1 VRNLAVERN
10 IFEPEH
16 LAFRE
21 TVRQFLARHV
31 LPHHASWE
39 RAGMVERWVWKVA
52 AEQGLL
58 GLQAEEAYGGGGVDD
73 FRFNVILDEE
83 IARSGATGLTF
94 GLQNDIVGPYLYILA
109 TREQKRR
116 WLPGVCRGETI
127 LAIAM
132 SEPEAGSDLQGIKTT
147 AVRDGDHYVLN
158 GTKTFISS
166 GMLADLVVVVART
179 DREAGARGFSLLVVE
194 RDMDGFERGRN
205 LDKVGLKAM
214 DTAELFFRDVRVPVT
229 NLLGTEGGGFGYLMA
244 NLPQERLN
252 IAVSAVAA
260 AEAAQE
266 TTLQYSKRRTAFGQP
281 IGRFQ
286 HSKFTLAEMATEV
299 QIARVFVDRCV
310 ELHVRGELTAVEAA
324 MAKWWTTELHK
335 KVVDACVQLHGGY
348 GYMLEYPIARAY
360 LDTRVET
367 IFGGTTEIMKEI
379 IGRSLGL

>member
-1 VRNLAVERN
+1 LERD

-16 LAFRE
+16 LAFRD

-39 RAGMVERWVWKVA
+39 QAGMVERWVWKAA

-58 GLQAEEAYGGGGVDD
+58 GLQVEEAYGGGGVED

-94 GLQNDIVGPYLYILA
+94 GLQNDIVGPYFYSLA
-109 TREQKRR
+109 TPGQKER

-127 LAIAM
+127 LAVAM
-132 SEPEAGSDLQGIKTT
+132 SEPDAGSDLRGIKTT
-147 AVRDGDHYVLN
+147 AIRDGDHYVLN

-179 DREAGARGFSLLVVE
+179 DPDAGSRGLSLLVVE
-194 RDMDGFERGRN
+194 RDMDGFERGRK

-214 DTAELFFRDVRVPVT
+214 DTAELFFRDVRVPDA
-229 NLLGTEGGGFGYLMA
+229 NLLGEEGRGFAHLMA

-260 AEAAQE
+260 AEAAFDM
-266 TTLQYSKRRTAFGQP
+266 TLEYSKSRTAFGQP

-286 HSKFTLAEMATEV
+286 HSKFTLAEIATEV
-299 QIARVFVDRCV
+299 QVARVFTDRCI
-310 ELHVRGELTAVEAA
+310 ELHVRGELTSVEAA

-335 KVVDACVQLHGGY
+335 RVVDACVQLHGGY
-348 GYMLEYPIARAY
+348 GYMLEYPIAKAY

>member
-1 VRNLAVERN
+1 VERD

-16 LAFRE
+16 LAFRD

-39 RAGMVERWVWKVA
+39 RAGMVERWVWKAA

-83 IARSGATGLTF
+83 VARSGATGLTF
-94 GLQNDIVGPYLYILA
+94 GLQNDIVGPYFYSVA
-109 TREQKRR
+109 TPGQKQR

-132 SEPEAGSDLQGIKTT
+132 SEPDAGSDLQGIKTT

-158 GTKTFISS
+158 GAKTFISN

-179 DREAGARGFSLLVVE
+179 DPGAGARGLSLLVVE
-194 RDMDGFERGRN
+194 RDMDGFERGRK

-214 DTAELFFRDVRVPVT
+214 DTAELFFRDVRVPAT
-229 NLLGTEGGGFGYLMA
+229 NLLGAEGGGFGYLMA

-260 AEAAQE
+260 AEAAYE
-266 TTLQYSKRRTAFGQP
+266 ATLRYSKNRMAFGQP

-286 HSKFTLAEMATEV
+286 HSKFTLAEIATEAQV
-299 QIARVFVDRCV
+299 ARVFIDRCIG
-310 ELHVRGELTAVEAA
+310 LHVRGELTAVEAA

-348 GYMLEYPIARAY
+348 GYMLEYPIAKAY

>member
-1 VRNLAVERN
+1 VKRD

-16 LAFRE
+16 LVFRD
-21 TVRQFLARHV
+21 TVRQFLTRHV

-39 RAGMVERWVWKVA
+39 QAGMVERWVWKAA

-58 GLQAEEAYGGGGVDD
+58 GLQAEEAYGGGGIAD

-94 GLQNDIVGPYLYILA
+94 GLQNDIVGPYFYSLA
-109 TREQKRR
+109 TREQKQR

-132 SEPEAGSDLQGIKTT
+132 TEPNAGSDLQGIKTT

-166 GMLADLVVVVART
+166 GMLADLVIVVART
-179 DREAGARGFSLLVVE
+179 DRQAGARGFSLLVVE
-194 RDMDGFERGRN
+194 RDTEGFERGRK

-214 DTAELFFRDVRVPVT
+214 DTAELFFRDVRVPAT
-229 NLLGTEGGGFGYLMA
+229 NLLGAEGGGFGYLMA

-260 AEAAQE
+260 AEAAYE
-266 TTLQYSKRRTAFGQP
+266 MTLRYSKSRTAFGQP
-281 IGRFQ
+281 IGQFQ
-286 HSKFTLAEMATEV
+286 HSKFTVAEIATEV

-310 ELHVRGELTAVEAA
+310 QLHVRGELTAIEAA

-348 GYMLEYPIARAY
+348 GYMLEYPIAKAY

-379 IGRSLGL
+379 IGRSIGL

>member
-1 VRNLAVERN
+1 MKRD

-16 LAFRE
+16 LVFRD
-21 TVRQFLARHV
+21 TVRQFLTRHV

-39 RAGMVERWVWKVA
+39 QAGMVERWVWKAA

-58 GLQAEEAYGGGGVDD
+58 GLQAEEAYGGGGIAD

-94 GLQNDIVGPYLYILA
+94 GLQNDIVGPYFYSLA
-109 TREQKRR
+109 TREQKQR

-132 SEPEAGSDLQGIKTT
+132 SEPNAGSDLQGIKTT

-166 GMLADLVVVVART
+166 GMLADLVIVVART
-179 DREAGARGFSLLVVE
+179 DRQAGARGFSLLVVE
-194 RDMDGFERGRN
+194 RDTEGFERGRK

-214 DTAELFFRDVRVPVT
+214 DTAELFFRDVRVPAT
-229 NLLGTEGGGFGYLMA
+229 NLLGAEGGGFGYLMA

-260 AEAAQE
+260 AEAAYE
-266 TTLQYSKRRTAFGQP
+266 TTLRYSKSRTAFGQP
-281 IGRFQ
+281 IGQFQ
-286 HSKFTLAEMATEV
+286 HSKFTLAEIATEV
-299 QIARVFVDRCV
+299 QIARVFIDRCV
-310 ELHVRGELTAVEAA
+310 ELHVRGELTAIEAA
-324 MAKWWTTELHK
+324 MGKWWTTELHK

-348 GYMLEYPIARAY
+348 GYMLEYPIAKAY

-379 IGRSLGL
+379 IGRSIGL

>member
-1 VRNLAVERN
+1 
-10 IFEPEH
+10 
-16 LAFRE
+16 
-21 TVRQFLARHV
+21 
-31 LPHHASWE
+31 
-39 RAGMVERWVWKVA
+39 
-52 AEQGLL
+52 
-58 GLQAEEAYGGGGVDD
+58 
-73 FRFNVILDEE
+73 
-83 IARSGATGLTF
+83 
-94 GLQNDIVGPYLYILA
+94 
-109 TREQKRR
+109 
-116 WLPGVCRGETI
+116 VCRGETI

-132 SEPEAGSDLQGIKTT
+132 SEPDAGSDLQGIKTT

-158 GTKTFISS
+158 GAKTFISN

-179 DREAGARGFSLLVVE
+179 DPGAGARGLSLLVVE
-194 RDMDGFERGRN
+194 RDMDGFERGRK

-214 DTAELFFRDVRVPVT
+214 DTAELFFRDVRVPAT
-229 NLLGTEGGGFGYLMA
+229 SLLGAEGGGFGYLMA

-260 AEAAQE
+260 AEAACE
-266 TTLQYSKRRTAFGQP
+266 TTLEYSKSRIAFGQP

-286 HSKFTLAEMATEV
+286 HSKFMLAEIVTEV
-299 QIARVFVDRCV
+299 QVARVFIDRCIQ
-310 ELHVRGELTAVEAA
+310 LHVRGELTAVEAA

-348 GYMLEYPIARAY
+348 GYMLEYPIAKAY

>member
-1 VRNLAVERN
+1 VKRD

-16 LAFRE
+16 LAFRD
-21 TVRQFLARHV
+21 TVRQFLTRHV

-39 RAGMVERWVWKVA
+39 QAGMVERWVWKAA

-58 GLQAEEAYGGGGVDD
+58 GLQVEEAYGGGGIDD

-94 GLQNDIVGPYLYILA
+94 GLQNDIVGPYLYSLA
-109 TREQKRR
+109 TREQKDR
-116 WLPGVCRGETI
+116 WLPGVCRGDTI
-127 LAIAM
+127 LAVAM
-132 SEPEAGSDLQGIKTT
+132 SEPEAGSDLQGITTT

-166 GMLADLVVVVART
+166 GMLADLVIVVART
-179 DREAGARGFSLLVVE
+179 DRQAGARGFSLLVVE
-194 RDMDGFERGRN
+194 RDMEGFERGRK

-214 DTAELFFRDVRVPVT
+214 DTAELFFRDVRVPVA
-229 NLLGTEGGGFGYLMA
+229 NLLGAEGGGFGYLMA

-260 AEAAQE
+260 AEAALDM
-266 TTLQYSKRRTAFGQP
+266 TLQYSKSRTAFGQP

-348 GYMLEYPIARAY
+348 GYMLEYPIAKAY

-379 IGRSLGL
+379 VGRSLGL

>member
-1 VRNLAVERN
+1 MERD

-16 LAFRE
+16 LAFRD

-39 RAGMVERWVWKVA
+39 QAGMVERWVWKAA

-83 IARSGATGLTF
+83 VARSGATGLTF
-94 GLQNDIVGPYLYILA
+94 GLQNDIVGPYFYALA
-109 TREQKRR
+109 TPEQKQR
-116 WLPGVCRGETI
+116 WLPGVCRGEAI

-132 SEPEAGSDLQGIKTT
+132 SEPDAGSDLQGIKTT
-147 AVRDGDHYVLN
+147 AIRDGEYYMLN

-179 DREAGARGFSLLVVE
+179 DPGAGARGLSLLVVE
-194 RDMDGFERGRN
+194 RDMDGFERGRK

-214 DTAELFFRDVRVPVT
+214 DTAELFFRDVRVPAA
-229 NLLGTEGGGFGYLMA
+229 NLLGAEGRGFGYLMA
-244 NLPQERLN
+244 NLPRERLN

-260 AEAAQE
+260 AETAYE
-266 TTLQYSKRRTAFGQP
+266 TTLEYSKSRTAFGQP

-286 HSKFTLAEMATEV
+286 HSKFMLAEIATEV
-299 QIARVFVDRCV
+299 QVARVFIDRCIQ
-310 ELHVRGELTAVEAA
+310 LHVRGELTAVEAA

-335 KVVDACVQLHGGY
+335 KVVDTCVQLHGGY
-348 GYMLEYPIARAY
+348 GYMLEYPIAKAY

>member
-1 VRNLAVERN
+1 VKRD

-16 LAFRE
+16 LVFRD
-21 TVRQFLARHV
+21 TVRQFLTRHV

-39 RAGMVERWVWKVA
+39 QAGMVERWVWKAA

-58 GLQAEEAYGGGGVDD
+58 GLQAEEAYGGGGIAD

-94 GLQNDIVGPYLYILA
+94 GLQNDIVGPYFYSLA
-109 TREQKRR
+109 TREQKQR

-132 SEPEAGSDLQGIKTT
+132 TEPNAGSDLQGIKTT

-166 GMLADLVVVVART
+166 GMLADLVIVVART
-179 DREAGARGFSLLVVE
+179 DRQAGARGFSLLVVE
-194 RDMDGFERGRN
+194 RDTEGFERGRK

-229 NLLGTEGGGFGYLMA
+229 NLIGAEGGGFGYLMA

-260 AEAAQE
+260 AEAAYE
-266 TTLQYSKRRTAFGQP
+266 TTLRYSKSRTAFGQP
-281 IGRFQ
+281 IGQFQ
-286 HSKFTLAEMATEV
+286 HSKFTLAEIATEV
-299 QIARVFVDRCV
+299 QIARVFIDRCV
-310 ELHVRGELTAVEAA
+310 ELHVRGELTAIEAA

-348 GYMLEYPIARAY
+348 GYMLEYPIAKAY

-379 IGRSLGL
+379 IGRSIGL

>member
-1 VRNLAVERN
+1 LERD

-16 LAFRE
+16 LAFRD

-39 RAGMVERWVWKVA
+39 QAGMVERWVWKAA
-52 AEQGLL
+52 AELGLL
-58 GLQAEEAYGGGGVDD
+58 GLQVEEAYGGGGVED

-94 GLQNDIVGPYLYILA
+94 GLQNDIVGPYFYSLA
-109 TREQKRR
+109 TPEQKER

-127 LAIAM
+127 LAVAM
-132 SEPEAGSDLQGIKTT
+132 SEPDAGSDLRGIKTT
-147 AVRDGDHYVLN
+147 AIRDGDHYVLN

-179 DREAGARGFSLLVVE
+179 DPDAGARGLSLLVVE
-194 RDMDGFERGRN
+194 RDMDGFERGRK

-214 DTAELFFRDVRVPVT
+214 DTAELFFRDVRVPAA
-229 NLLGTEGGGFGYLMA
+229 NLLGQEGRGFAYLMA

-260 AEAAQE
+260 AEAAFE
-266 TTLQYSKRRTAFGQP
+266 MTLEYSKGRIAFGQP

-286 HSKFTLAEMATEV
+286 HSKFTLAEIATEV
-299 QIARVFVDRCV
+299 QIARVFTDRCI
-310 ELHVRGELTAVEAA
+310 ELHVHGELTGVEAA

-335 KVVDACVQLHGGY
+335 RIVDACVQLHGGY
-348 GYMLEYPIARAY
+348 GYMLEYPIAKAY

-379 IGRSLGL
+379 VGRSLGL

>member
-1 VRNLAVERN
+1 MKRD

-16 LAFRE
+16 LVFRD
-21 TVRQFLARHV
+21 TVRQFLARNV
-31 LPHHASWE
+31 LPHHAGWE
-39 RAGMVERWVWKVA
+39 QAGMVERWVWKAA

-58 GLQAEEAYGGGGVDD
+58 GLAAEEEYGGGGLDD

-94 GLQNDIVGPYLYILA
+94 GLQNDIVGPYFYSLA
-109 TREQKRR
+109 TREQKQR
-116 WLPGVCRGETI
+116 WLPGVCRGESI

-132 SEPEAGSDLQGIKTT
+132 TEPGAGSDLQGIKTT
-147 AVRDGDHYVLN
+147 AVRHGDHYVLN

-166 GMLADLVVVVART
+166 GLLADLVVVVART
-179 DREAGARGFSLLVVE
+179 DPQSGARGLSLLVVE
-194 RDMDGFERGRN
+194 RDCEGFERGRK

-229 NLLGTEGGGFGYLMA
+229 NLLGAEGAGFGYLMA

-266 TTLQYSKRRTAFGQP
+266 TTLQYSKSRTAFGQP

-286 HSKFTLAEMATEV
+286 HSKFTLAEMATEL

-310 ELHVRGELTAVEAA
+310 EEHVRRELTAVEAA

-348 GYMLEYPIARAY
+348 GYMLEYPIAKAY

-379 IGRSLGL
+379 IGRSVGL

>member
-1 VRNLAVERN
+1 MERD

-16 LAFRE
+16 LAFRD

-39 RAGMVERWVWKVA
+39 RAGMVERWVWKAA

-83 IARSGATGLTF
+83 VARSGATGLTF
-94 GLQNDIVGPYLYILA
+94 GLQNDIVGPYFYSVA
-109 TREQKRR
+109 TPGQKQR

-132 SEPEAGSDLQGIKTT
+132 SEPDAGSDLQGIKTT

-158 GTKTFISS
+158 GATTFISN

-179 DREAGARGFSLLVVE
+179 DPGAGARGLSLLVVE
-194 RDMDGFERGRN
+194 RDMAGFERGRK

-214 DTAELFFRDVRVPVT
+214 DTAELFFRDVRVPAT
-229 NLLGTEGGGFGYLMA
+229 NLLGAEGGGFGYLMA

-260 AEAAQE
+260 AEAAYE
-266 TTLQYSKRRTAFGQP
+266 ATLRYSKNRMAFGQP

-286 HSKFTLAEMATEV
+286 HSKFTLAEIATEAQV
-299 QIARVFVDRCV
+299 ARVFIDRCIG
-310 ELHVRGELTAVEAA
+310 LHVRGELTAVEAA

-348 GYMLEYPIARAY
+348 GYMLEYPIAKAY

>member
-1 VRNLAVERN
+1 MERD

-16 LAFRE
+16 LAFRD
-21 TVRQFLARHV
+21 TVRKFLARHV

-39 RAGMVERWVWKVA
+39 QAGMVERWVWKA
-52 AEQGLL
+52 AAGQGLL

-83 IARSGATGLTF
+83 VARSGATGLTF
-94 GLQNDIVGPYLYILA
+94 GLQNDIVGPYLYSLA
-109 TREQKRR
+109 TPEQKQR

-132 SEPEAGSDLQGIKTT
+132 SEPDAGSDLQGIKTT
-147 AVRDGDHYVLN
+147 AIRDGDQYVLN

-179 DREAGARGFSLLVVE
+179 DPGVGARGLSLLVVE
-194 RDMDGFERGRN
+194 RDMDGFERGRK
-205 LDKVGLKAM
+205 LAKVGLKAM
-214 DTAELFFRDVRVPVT
+214 DTAELFFRDVRVPAA
-229 NLLGTEGGGFGYLMA
+229 NRLGAEGKGFGYLMA

-260 AEAAQE
+260 AEAAYE
-266 TTLQYSKRRTAFGQP
+266 TTLQYSKSRTAFGQP

-286 HSKFTLAEMATEV
+286 HSKFTLAEIATEV
-299 QIARVFVDRCV
+299 QVARVFIDHCIG
-310 ELHVRGELTAVEAA
+310 LHVRGELTAVEAA

-335 KVVDACVQLHGGY
+335 KVVDTCVQLHGGY

>member
-1 VRNLAVERN
+1 MERD

-16 LAFRE
+16 LAFRD

-39 RAGMVERWVWKVA
+39 RAGMVERWVWKAA

-83 IARSGATGLTF
+83 VARSGATGLTF
-94 GLQNDIVGPYLYILA
+94 GLQNDIVGPYFYSVA
-109 TREQKRR
+109 TPGQKQR

-132 SEPEAGSDLQGIKTT
+132 SEPDAGSDLQGIKTT

-158 GTKTFISS
+158 GAKTFISN

-179 DREAGARGFSLLVVE
+179 DPGAGARGLSLLVVE
-194 RDMDGFERGRN
+194 RDMDGFERGRK

-214 DTAELFFRDVRVPVT
+214 DTAELFFRDVRVPAT
-229 NLLGTEGGGFGYLMA
+229 NLLGAEGGGFGYLMA

-260 AEAAQE
+260 AEAAYE
-266 TTLQYSKRRTAFGQP
+266 ATLRYSKNRMAFGQP

-286 HSKFTLAEMATEV
+286 HSKFTLAEIATEAQV
-299 QIARVFVDRCV
+299 ARVFIDRCIG
-310 ELHVRGELTAVEAA
+310 LHVRGELTAVEAA

-348 GYMLEYPIARAY
+348 GYMLEYPIAKAY

>member
-1 VRNLAVERN
+1 MERD

-16 LAFRE
+16 LAFRD

-39 RAGMVERWVWKVA
+39 RAGMVERWVWKAA

-83 IARSGATGLTF
+83 VARSGATGLTF
-94 GLQNDIVGPYLYILA
+94 GLQNDIVGPYFYSVA
-109 TREQKRR
+109 TPGQKQR

-132 SEPEAGSDLQGIKTT
+132 SEPDAGSDLQGIKTT
-147 AVRDGDHYVLN
+147 AVRDGNHYVLN

-179 DREAGARGFSLLVVE
+179 DPGAGARGLSLLVVE
-194 RDMDGFERGRN
+194 RDMDGFERGRK

-214 DTAELFFRDVRVPVT
+214 DTAELFFRDVRVPAT
-229 NLLGTEGGGFGYLMA
+229 NLLGAEGGGFGYLMA

-260 AEAAQE
+260 AEAAYE
-266 TTLQYSKRRTAFGQP
+266 ATLRYSKNRMAFGQP

-286 HSKFTLAEMATEV
+286 HSKFTLAEIATEAQV
-299 QIARVFVDRCV
+299 ARVFIDRCIG
-310 ELHVRGELTAVEAA
+310 LHVRGELTAVEAA

-348 GYMLEYPIARAY
+348 GYMLEYPIAKAY

-367 IFGGTTEIMKEI
+367 IFGGTTEIMKDV
-379 IGRSLGL
+379 IGKSLGL

>member
-1 VRNLAVERN
+1 VKRDL
-10 IFEPEH
+10 FEPEH
-16 LAFRE
+16 LVFRD
-21 TVRQFLARHV
+21 TVRQFLTRHV

-39 RAGMVERWVWKVA
+39 QAGMVERWVWKAA

-58 GLQAEEAYGGGGVDD
+58 GLQAEEVYGGGGIDD
-73 FRFNVILDEE
+73 FRFNMVLDEE

-94 GLQNDIVGPYLYILA
+94 GLQNDIVGPYFYSLA
-109 TREQKRR
+109 TPEQKRR

-132 SEPEAGSDLQGIKTT
+132 TEPDAGSDLQGIKTT
-147 AVRDGDHYVLN
+147 AVRHGEHYVLN

-179 DREAGARGFSLLVVE
+179 GRQAGARGLSLLVVE
-194 RDMDGFERGRN
+194 RDTDGFERGRN
-205 LDKVGLKAM
+205 LDKIGLKAM

-229 NLLGTEGGGFGYLMA
+229 NLLGAEGAGFGYLMA

-260 AEAAQE
+260 AEAAYE
-266 TTLQYSKRRTAFGQP
+266 MTLRYSKSRTAFGQP

-310 ELHVRGELTAVEAA
+310 ELHIRRELTAVEAA

-348 GYMLEYPIARAY
+348 GYMLEYPIAKAY

-367 IFGGTTEIMKEI
+367 IFGGTSEIMKEI

>member
-1 VRNLAVERN
+1 VKRE

-16 LAFRE
+16 LAFAD

-39 RAGMVERWVWKVA
+39 QAGMVERWVWKAA

-58 GLQAEEAYGGGGVDD
+58 GLQAEEAYGGGGIAD
-73 FRFNVILDEE
+73 FRFNMILDEE
-83 IARSGATGLTF
+83 IARAGATGLTF
-94 GLQNDIVGPYLYILA
+94 GLQNDIVGPYLYSLA
-109 TREQKRR
+109 TQGQKQR

-132 SEPEAGSDLQGIKTT
+132 SEPNAGSDLQGLRTT
-147 AVRDGDHYVLN
+147 AVRDGGDYVLN
-158 GTKTFISS
+158 GTKTFVSS

-179 DREAGARGFSLLVVE
+179 DPQAGARRFSLLVAE
-194 RDMDGFERGRN
+194 RDMDGFERGRK

-214 DTAELFFRDVRVPVT
+214 DTAELFFRDVRVPAA
-229 NLLGTEGGGFGYLMA
+229 NLLGAEGGGFGYLMA

-260 AEAAQE
+260 AETAFE
-266 TTLQYSKRRTAFGQP
+266 TTLQYSKNRTAFGQP
-281 IGRFQ
+281 IGQFQ
-286 HSKFTLAEMATEV
+286 HSRFSLAEIASEV

-310 ELHVRGELTAVEAA
+310 QLHVRGELTAVEAA

-335 KVVDACVQLHGGY
+335 RVVDACVQLHGGY
-348 GYMLEYPIARAY
+348 GYMLEYPIAKAY

>member
-1 VRNLAVERN
+1 MERD

-16 LAFRE
+16 LAFRD

-39 RAGMVERWVWKVA
+39 RAGMVERWVWKAA

-83 IARSGATGLTF
+83 VARSGATGLTF
-94 GLQNDIVGPYLYILA
+94 GLQNDIVGPYFYSVA
-109 TREQKRR
+109 TPGQKQR

-132 SEPEAGSDLQGIKTT
+132 SEPDAGSDLQGIKTT
-147 AVRDGDHYVLN
+147 AVRDGEHYMLN

-179 DREAGARGFSLLVVE
+179 DPGAGARGLSLLVVE
-194 RDMDGFERGRN
+194 RDMDGFERGRK

-214 DTAELFFRDVRVPVT
+214 DTAELFFRDVRVPAT
-229 NLLGTEGGGFGYLMA
+229 NLLGAEGGGFGYLMA

-260 AEAAQE
+260 AEAAYE
-266 TTLQYSKRRTAFGQP
+266 ATLRYSKNRMAFGQP

-286 HSKFTLAEMATEV
+286 HSKFTLAEIATEAQV
-299 QIARVFVDRCV
+299 ARVFIDRCIG
-310 ELHVRGELTAVEAA
+310 LHVRGELTAVEAA

-348 GYMLEYPIARAY
+348 GYMLEYPIAKAY

>member
-1 VRNLAVERN
+1 VKRDL
-10 IFEPEH
+10 FEPEH
-16 LAFRE
+16 LVFRD
-21 TVRQFLARHV
+21 TVRQFLTRHV

-39 RAGMVERWVWKVA
+39 QAGMVERWVWKAA

-58 GLQAEEAYGGGGVDD
+58 GLQAEEVYGGGGIDD
-73 FRFNVILDEE
+73 FRFNMVLDEE

-94 GLQNDIVGPYLYILA
+94 GLQNDIVGPYFYSLA
-109 TREQKRR
+109 TPEQKRR

-132 SEPEAGSDLQGIKTT
+132 TEPDAGSDLQGIKTT
-147 AVRDGDHYVLN
+147 AVRHGEHYVLN

-179 DREAGARGFSLLVVE
+179 GRQAGARGLSLLVVE
-194 RDMDGFERGRN
+194 RDTDGFERGRN
-205 LDKVGLKAM
+205 LDKIGLKAM

-229 NLLGTEGGGFGYLMA
+229 NLLGAEGAGFGYLMA

-260 AEAAQE
+260 AEAAYE
-266 TTLQYSKRRTAFGQP
+266 MTLRYSKSRTAFGQP

-310 ELHVRGELTAVEAA
+310 ELHIRRELTAVEAA

-348 GYMLEYPIARAY
+348 GYMLEYPIAKAY

>member
-1 VRNLAVERN
+1 VKRD

-16 LAFRE
+16 LAFRD
-21 TVRQFLARHV
+21 TVRQFLDRHV

-39 RAGMVERWVWKVA
+39 QAGMVERWVWKAA

-94 GLQNDIVGPYLYILA
+94 GLQNDIVGPYLYLLA
-109 TREQKRR
+109 TREQKQR

-147 AVRDGDHYVLN
+147 AVRDGDHYILN

-179 DREAGARGFSLLVVE
+179 DPQAGARGLSLLLVE

-229 NLLGTEGGGFGYLMA
+229 NLLGAEGGGFGYLVA

-260 AEAAQE
+260 AEASYE
-266 TTLQYSKRRTAFGQP
+266 MTLQYSKSRTAFGQP

-310 ELHVRGELTAVEAA
+310 ELHVRGELAAVEAA

-348 GYMLEYPIARAY
+348 GYMLEYPIAKAY

-379 IGRSLGL
+379 VGRSLGL

>member
-1 VRNLAVERN
+1 
-10 IFEPEH
+10 
-16 LAFRE
+16 
-21 TVRQFLARHV
+21 
-31 LPHHASWE
+31 
-39 RAGMVERWVWKVA
+39 
-52 AEQGLL
+52 
-58 GLQAEEAYGGGGVDD
+58 
-73 FRFNVILDEE
+73 
-83 IARSGATGLTF
+83 
-94 GLQNDIVGPYLYILA
+94 
-109 TREQKRR
+109 
-116 WLPGVCRGETI
+116 
-127 LAIAM
+127 
-132 SEPEAGSDLQGIKTT
+132 
-147 AVRDGDHYVLN
+147 
-158 GTKTFISS
+158 
-166 GMLADLVVVVART
+166 
-179 DREAGARGFSLLVVE
+179 
-194 RDMDGFERGRN
+194 MDGFERGRN

-229 NLLGTEGGGFGYLMA
+229 NLLGAEGGGFGHLMA

-260 AEAAQE
+260 AEASYE
-266 TTLQYSKRRTAFGQP
+266 MTLRYSKSRTAFGQP

-348 GYMLEYPIARAY
+348 GYMLEYPIAKAY

-379 IGRSLGL
+379 VGRSLGL

>member
-1 VRNLAVERN
+1 VERD

-16 LAFRE
+16 LAFRD

-31 LPHHASWE
+31 LPHHAGWE
-39 RAGMVERWVWKVA
+39 QAGMVERWVWKA
-52 AEQGLL
+52 AAGQGLL
-58 GLQAEEAYGGGGVDD
+58 GLQAEEAYGGGGIDD
-73 FRFNVILDEE
+73 FRFNVVLDEE
-83 IARSGATGLTF
+83 VARSGATGLTF
-94 GLQNDIVGPYLYILA
+94 GLQNDIVGPYLYALA
-109 TREQKRR
+109 TPEQKQR

-132 SEPEAGSDLQGIKTT
+132 TEPGAGSDLQGMTTT
-147 AVRDGDHYVLN
+147 AVRQGDHYVLN
-158 GTKTFISS
+158 GAKTFISA
-166 GMLADLVVVVART
+166 GILADLVIVAART
-179 DREAGARGFSLLVVE
+179 DPAAGSRGLSLLVVE
-194 RDMDGFERGRN
+194 RDTDGFERGRK

-214 DTAELFFRDVRVPVT
+214 DTAELFFRDVRVPAA
-229 NLLGTEGGGFGYLMA
+229 NLLGAEGGGFGYLMA

-252 IAVSAVAA
+252 IAVCAVAA
-260 AEAAQE
+260 AEAAYE
-266 TTLQYSKRRTAFGQP
+266 TTLEYSKSRTAFGQP

-286 HSKFTLAEMATEV
+286 HSKFTLAEIATQV
-299 QIARVFVDRCV
+299 QIARVFTDRCIG
-310 ELHVRGELTAVEAA
+310 LHVRGELTAVEAA

-348 GYMLEYPIARAY
+348 GYMLEYPIAKAY

>member
-1 VRNLAVERN
+1 
-10 IFEPEH
+10 
-16 LAFRE
+16 
-21 TVRQFLARHV
+21 
-31 LPHHASWE
+31 
-39 RAGMVERWVWKVA
+39 MVERWVWKAA

-94 GLQNDIVGPYLYILA
+94 GLQNDIVGPYLYSLA
-109 TREQKRR
+109 TREQKQR
-116 WLPGVCRGETI
+116 WLPGVCRGEII

-132 SEPEAGSDLQGIKTT
+132 SEPEAGSDLQSIKTT

-179 DREAGARGFSLLVVE
+179 DRQAGARGLSLLVVE

-229 NLLGTEGGGFGYLMA
+229 NLLGAEGGGFGHLMA

-260 AEAAQE
+260 AEASYE
-266 TTLQYSKRRTAFGQP
+266 MTLQYSKSRTAFGQP

-310 ELHVRGELTAVEAA
+310 GLHVRGELTAVEAA

-348 GYMLEYPIARAY
+348 GYMLEYPIAKAY

-379 IGRSLGL
+379 VGRSLGL

>member
-1 VRNLAVERN
+1 MKRD

-16 LAFRE
+16 LVFRD
-21 TVRQFLARHV
+21 TVRQFLTRHV

-39 RAGMVERWVWKVA
+39 QAGMVERWVWKAA

-58 GLQAEEAYGGGGVDD
+58 GLQAEEAYGGGGIAD

-94 GLQNDIVGPYLYILA
+94 GLQNDIVGPYFYSLA
-109 TREQKRR
+109 TREQKQR

-132 SEPEAGSDLQGIKTT
+132 TEPNAGSDLQGIKTT

-166 GMLADLVVVVART
+166 GMLADLVIVVART
-179 DREAGARGFSLLVVE
+179 DRQAGARGFSLLVVE
-194 RDMDGFERGRN
+194 RDTEGFERGRK

-229 NLLGTEGGGFGYLMA
+229 NLIGAEGGGFGYLMA

-260 AEAAQE
+260 AEAAYE
-266 TTLQYSKRRTAFGQP
+266 TTLRYSKSRTAFGQP
-281 IGRFQ
+281 IGQFQ
-286 HSKFTLAEMATEV
+286 HSKFTLAEIATEV
-299 QIARVFVDRCV
+299 QIARVFIDRCV
-310 ELHVRGELTAVEAA
+310 ELHVRGELTAIEAA
-324 MAKWWTTELHK
+324 MGKWWTTELHK

-348 GYMLEYPIARAY
+348 GYMLEYPIAKAY

-379 IGRSLGL
+379 IGRSIGL

>member
-1 VRNLAVERN
+1 LERD

-16 LAFRE
+16 LAFRA

-31 LPHHASWE
+31 LPHHAAWE
-39 RAGMVERWVWKVA
+39 QAGMVERWVWKAA
-52 AEQGLL
+52 AERGLL

-83 IARSGATGLTF
+83 VARSGATGLTF
-94 GLQNDIVGPYLYILA
+94 GLQNDIVGPYFYSLA
-109 TREQKRR
+109 TPEQKQR

-132 SEPEAGSDLQGIKTT
+132 SEPGAGSDLQGIKTT
-147 AVRDGDHYVLN
+147 AVRHDDHYVLN

-166 GMLADLVVVVART
+166 GVLADLVVVVART
-179 DREAGARGFSLLVVE
+179 DPGVGSRGLSLLVVE
-194 RDMDGFERGRN
+194 RGTDGFERGRK

-214 DTAELFFRDVRVPVT
+214 DTAELFFRDVRVPAA
-229 NLLGTEGGGFGYLMA
+229 NLLGAEGAAFGYLMA

-260 AEAAQE
+260 AEAAYGM
-266 TTLQYSKRRTAFGQP
+266 TLEYSKSRTAFGQP

-286 HSKFTLAEMATEV
+286 HSKFTLAEIATEV
-299 QIARVFVDRCV
+299 QIARVFTDRCIA
-310 ELHVRGELTAVEAA
+310 LHVRGELTAVEAA

-348 GYMLEYPIARAY
+348 GYMLEYPIAKAY

>member
-1 VRNLAVERN
+1 VKRD

-16 LAFRE
+16 LAFRD

-31 LPHHASWE
+31 RPHHASWE
-39 RAGMVERWVWKVA
+39 QAGMVERWVWKAA

-58 GLQAEEAYGGGGVDD
+58 GLQAEEEYGGGGIDD

-83 IARSGATGLTF
+83 IARAGATGLTF
-94 GLQNDIVGPYLYILA
+94 GLQNDIVGPYFYSLA
-109 TREQKRR
+109 TREQKQR
-116 WLPGVCRGETI
+116 WLPAVCRGESI

-132 SEPEAGSDLQGIKTT
+132 TEPGAGSDLQGIKTT
-147 AVRDGDHYVLN
+147 AVRHGDHYVLN

-166 GMLADLVVVVART
+166 GLLADLVVVVART
-179 DREAGARGFSLLVVE
+179 GSQAGSRGLSLLVVE
-194 RDMDGFERGRN
+194 RDFDGFERGRK

-214 DTAELFFRDVRVPVT
+214 DTAELFFRDVRVPAA
-229 NLLGTEGGGFGYLMA
+229 NLLGAEGAGFGYLMA

-266 TTLQYSKRRTAFGQP
+266 MTLRYSKSRTAFSQP

-299 QIARVFVDRCV
+299 QVARVFVDRCI
-310 ELHVRGELTAVEAA
+310 ELHVRRELTAVEAA

-379 IGRSLGL
+379 IGRDLGL